1 MRTLEGLLAGVRVD
15 VVVQLG
21 ASDESLATVAAGQ
34 LALRL
39 VVLHVIVQA
48 VLKKNSSQISCYGS
62 RKKNYG
68 LISVVKILCFLCSG
82 LDTKI
87 LVFSSP

>member
-21 ASDESLATVAAGQ
+21 AGDESLAAVAAGQ

-48 VLKKNSSQISCYGS
+48 VLKKNSSQISC
-62 RKKNYG
+62 
-68 LISVVKILCFLCSG
+68 
-82 LDTKI
+82 
-87 LVFSSP
+87 

>member
-21 ASDESLATVAAGQ
+21 ACDESLAAVAAGQ

-48 VLKKNSSQISCYGS
+48 VLYKKKTAVKFHVTGAE
-62 RKKNYG
+62 KK
-68 LISVVKILCFLCSG
+68 LMV
-82 LDTKI
+82 
-87 LVFSSP
+87 SSPW

>member
-21 ASDESLATVAAGQ
+21 ACDESLAAVAAGQ

-48 VLKKNSSQISCYGS
+48 VLYKKTAVKFHVTGPE
-62 RKKNYG
+62 KK
-68 LISVVKILCFLCSG
+68 LMV
-82 LDTKI
+82 
-87 LVFSSP
+87 SSPW